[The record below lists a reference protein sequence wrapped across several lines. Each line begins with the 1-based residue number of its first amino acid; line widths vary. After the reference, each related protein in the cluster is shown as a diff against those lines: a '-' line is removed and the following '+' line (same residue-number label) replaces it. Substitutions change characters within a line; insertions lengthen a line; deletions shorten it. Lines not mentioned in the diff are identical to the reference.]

1 MIIGV
6 PKEIKNNEYRVAI
19 TPQGVN
25 ALVGHGHTVYVEA
38 GAGIGSSIT
47 DDEYLAAGAQLLPT
61 AAEVW
66 AIADMILK
74 VKEPIEPE
82 YELMKEG
89 QLLFTYLHLAA
100 DRPLTDKLLE
110 RKVTS
115 IAYETVQTD
124 KGTLPLLSPMS
135 EVAGR
140 LSAQI
145 AANLLM
151 KSEGGRGILMGGTTG
166 TARAKT
172 VVLGGG
178 VAGYEAAKV
187 AAGMGSR
194 VTVFDVNLE
203 RMSYIE
209 DVNRDELDTAY
220 STPLA
225 IAEAL
230 KDADVVIGSVLIP
243 GARAPHL
250 VTNEMVANMKPGSVL
265 VDIAIDQGG
274 CFEDS
279 HPTTHADP
287 TFKVHNSTFYCVA
300 NMPGVMPNTSTYALT
315 NATMRYMLLLADK
328 GWEEACRERLDL
340 RRGLTT
346 HDGKL
351 YCPHVASAFDL
362 EPENRDAL
370 FA

>member
-6 PKEIKNNEYRVAI
+6 PKEIKNNEFRVAL
-19 TPQGVN
+19 TPQGAD
-25 ALVGHGHTVYVEA
+25 ALVKHGHTVYVQA
-38 GAGIGSSIT
+38 GAGEGSSIS
-47 DDEYLAAGAQLLPT
+47 DDEYMAAGAKLLPT
-61 AAEVW
+61 AEEVW
-66 AIADMILK
+66 ATADMIMK

-82 YELMKEG
+82 YELMREG
-89 QLLFTYLHLAA
+89 QVLFTYLHLAA
-100 DRPLTDKLLE
+100 DRPLTEKLLE
-110 RKVTS
+110 KKVTS

-124 KGTLPLLSPMS
+124 KGGLPLLSPMS

-140 LSAQI
+140 LSAQV

-151 KSEGGRGILMGGTTG
+151 KSEGGRGILMGGTAG

-178 VAGYEAAKV
+178 TAGYEAAKV

-194 VTVFDVNLE
+194 VTVFDVNIE
-203 RMSYIE
+203 RLMYLE
-209 DVNRDELDTAY
+209 DVNRDEIDTAY

-225 IAEAL
+225 VAEAL

-250 VTNEMVANMKPGSVL
+250 VTNDMVAGMKPGSVL

-287 TFKVHNSTFYCVA
+287 TFTVHNSTFYCVA
-300 NMPGVMPNTSTYALT
+300 NMPGVMPRTSTYALT
-315 NATMRYMLLLADK
+315 NATMRYALLLADK
-328 GWEEACRERLDL
+328 GWKTALSERTDL
-340 RRGLTT
+340 LRGLTT
-346 HDGKL
+346 HNGDL
-351 YCPHVASAFDL
+351 YCESVAAAFGLDSKNPS
-362 EPENRDAL
+362 EAI
-370 FA
+370 A